1 MKKLIA
7 AFMFLSVCGLT
18 FAAPKKGKSNNIK
31 LDPKKK
37 FAIEGVELGSL
48 EEFQD
53 CATLNNKGEITWNQD
68 SDWAYL
74 SYGWELRGIDM
85 SEYAGLKF
93 ELASSMEQKVTIKVE
108 NPACTGTSAVLF
120 GTDKTAV
127 LFFNGVGASWHEGA
141 AWNDMNKPDPAE
153 GYKIYIG
160 IEAKDK
166 AINTVFKSIELLSKK
181 DYPDADQLKILGVPF
196 GSQFWNARVIGNE
209 ITWQKG
215 TTGGD
220 AGWNFAG
227 IDLSEYDRVRI
238 EIESNNAPRL
248 GLRIC
253 DTNHNNWHG
262 YDNQIEPNVYEVD
275 LSGEGAS
282 WIGDNAGPFDKSQ
295 GLQIFFQTWVDNNK
309 PLPKDY
315 KTVVKSIQLLKGK
328 RVVNENL
335 MIEGAAFGTRGWDSN
350 VYDGGIIEWKGDDK
364 YAAAGWNVK
373 GVDFSKYKKIR
384 IELSPE
390 SANLPLVLRFVQN
403 NGKCDKQF
411 YPIAPN
417 VLEAKLDGS
426 DYDMTS
432 ENEKWDDS
440 LGIEEINVRLWGAK
454 ALKAGDRTIVKS
466 VTLLKEDNEIPQPE
480 SLVLNG
486 AKLGSKKDGNSWID
500 ENFAINWN
508 KANYIE
514 CGWKVEKLEG
524 DILEIKV
531 TSTDVPLHLKIR
543 ELRSAGNETE
553 WEDDG
558 SHIFRIN
565 LKTKRQI
572 TAKSGNKAPVW
583 ERLSEAFNFSEG
595 AEIFLLPAN
604 GVFKEGKKTLVEY
617 IKVE

>member
-48 EEFQD
+48 EWTQKY
-53 CATLNNKGEITWNQD
+53 ASLNDKGEIIWKYDTGE
-68 SDWAYL
+68 DWL
-74 SYGWELRGIDM
+74 HYGWDLRGTDM
-85 SEYAGLKF
+85 SEYAG
-93 ELASSMEQKVTIKVE
+93 IKIEFTSKEKQDIRFVVK
-108 NPACTGTSAVLF
+108 NPAAVGDWTFLKEV
-120 GTDKTAV
+120 GNTMYV
-127 LFFNGVGASWHEGA
+127 MFNGTGKWYG
-141 AWNDMNKPDPAE
+141 DMKNPDPAK
-153 GYKIYIG
+153 GYEMYFVV
-160 IEAKDK
+160 EAKNK
-166 AINTVFKSIELLSKK
+166 YSKTAIKSIELLSKE
-181 DYPDADQLKILGVPF
+181 DYPDADELKILGVPF
-196 GSQFWNARVIGNE
+196 GSQLWSAKVIGNE

-220 AGWNFAG
+220 AGWNFGG

-238 EIESNNAPRL
+238 EIESNTAAHL

-253 DTNHNNWHG
+253 DSEHNNWHG

-282 WIGDNAGPFDKSQ
+282 WLGDNAGSFDKSK
-295 GLQIFFQTWVDNNK
+295 GLQIFLQTWDRK
-309 PLPKDY
+309 KEE

-328 RVVNENL
+328 RVINENL
-335 MIEGAAFGTRGWDSN
+335 MIEGVAFGTCGWDFN

-364 YAAAGWNVK
+364 YACAGWNVK

-390 SANLPLVLRFVQN
+390 SANLPLVLRFAQN

-411 YPIAPN
+411 YPVAPN

-454 ALKAGDRTIVKS
+454 AVKAGDRTIVKS

-486 AKLGSKKDGNSWID
+486 AKLGSKKERAWLD

-508 KANYIE
+508 NAKTDYSM
-514 CGWKVEKLEG
+514 CGWKLEKLDG

-531 TSTDVPLHLKIR
+531 TSTDVPLRLRIR
-543 ELRSAGNETE
+543 EYANKNESS
-553 WEDDG
+553 WLDDG
-558 SHIFRIN
+558 THIFRIN
-565 LKTKRQI
+565 LKDKKQESRGSWKASEWNKNTKAFDFSQGCEI
-572 TAKSGNKAPVW
+572 VLEPV
-583 ERLSEAFNFSEG
+583 
-595 AEIFLLPAN
+595 N
-604 GVFKEGKKTLVEY
+604 GVFKDGKKTLVEY

>member
-18 FAAPKKGKSNNIK
+18 FAAPKKEKVNSIK

-48 EEFQD
+48 EWTQRY
-53 CATLNNKGEITWNQD
+53 ASLNDKGEIIWKYDTGE
-68 SDWAYL
+68 DWL
-74 SYGWELRGIDM
+74 HYGWDLRGTDM
-85 SEYAGLKF
+85 SQYAG
-93 ELASSMEQKVTIKVE
+93 IKIEFTSKEKQDIRFVVK
-108 NPACTGTSAVLF
+108 NPAAVGDWTFLTEV
-120 GTDKTAV
+120 GNAMYV
-127 LFFNGVGASWHEGA
+127 MFNGTGKWYG
-141 AWNDMNKPDPAE
+141 DMKNPDPAK
-153 GYKIYIG
+153 GYEMYFLV
-160 IEAKDK
+160 EAKNK
-166 AINTVFKSIELLSKK
+166 YSKTAIKSIELLSKI
-181 DYPDADQLKILGVPF
+181 DYPDADELKILGVPF
-196 GSQFWNARVIGNE
+196 GSQIWKARITGNE
-209 ITWQKG
+209 ITWLKG
-215 TTGGD
+215 DTGGD
-220 AGWNFAG
+220 AGWNFGG

-238 EIESNNAPRL
+238 EIESNTAAHL

-253 DTNHNNWHG
+253 DSEHNNWHG

-282 WIGDNAGPFDKSQ
+282 WLGDNAGPFDKSK
-295 GLQIFFQTWVDNNK
+295 GLQIFLQTWDRK
-309 PLPKDY
+309 REE

-328 RVVNENL
+328 RVINENL
-335 MIEGAAFGTRGWDSN
+335 MIEGAAFGTCGWDFN

-364 YAAAGWNVK
+364 YACAGWNVK

-390 SANLPLVLRFVQN
+390 SANLPVVLRFAQN

-411 YPIAPN
+411 YPVAPN

-440 LGIEEINVRLWGAK
+440 IGIEEICVRLWGAK
-454 ALKAGDRTIVKS
+454 AVKAGDRTIVKS

-486 AKLGSKKDGNSWID
+486 AKLGSKKERVWLD

-508 KANYIE
+508 NAKTDYSM
-514 CGWKVEKLEG
+514 CGWKLEKLDG

-531 TSTDVPLHLKIR
+531 TSTDVSLRLRIR
-543 ELRSAGNETE
+543 EYANKNESS
-553 WEDDG
+553 WLDDG
-558 SHIFRIN
+558 THIFRIN
-565 LKTKRQI
+565 LKDKKQESRGSWKASEWNKNTKAFDFSQGCEI
-572 TAKSGNKAPVW
+572 VLEPV
-583 ERLSEAFNFSEG
+583 
-595 AEIFLLPAN
+595 N
-604 GVFKEGKKTLVEY
+604 GVFKDGKKTLVEY

>member
-1 MKKLIA
+1 MFNGTGKWYGDMKN
-7 AFMFLSVCGLT
+7 
-18 FAAPKKGKSNNIK
+18 P
-31 LDPKKK
+31 DPV
-37 FAIEGVELGSL
+37 EGYEMYFVVE
-48 EEFQD
+48 
-53 CATLNNKGEITWNQD
+53 AKNKY
-68 SDWAYL
+68 S
-74 SYGWELRGIDM
+74 
-85 SEYAGLKF
+85 
-93 ELASSMEQKVTIKVE
+93 
-108 NPACTGTSAVLF
+108 
-120 GTDKTAV
+120 KTA
-127 LFFNGVGASWHEGA
+127 
-141 AWNDMNKPDPAE
+141 
-153 GYKIYIG
+153 I
-160 IEAKDK
+160 
-166 AINTVFKSIELLSKK
+166 KSIELLSKE
-181 DYPDADQLKILGVPF
+181 DYPDADELKILGVPF
-196 GSQFWNARVIGNE
+196 GSQLWSAKVIGNE

-220 AGWNFAG
+220 AGWNFGG

-238 EIESNNAPRL
+238 EIESNTAAHL

-253 DTNHNNWHG
+253 DSEHNNWHG

-282 WIGDNAGPFDKSQ
+282 WLGDNAGSFDKSK
-295 GLQIFFQTWVDNNK
+295 GLQIFLQTWDRK
-309 PLPKDY
+309 KEE

-328 RVVNENL
+328 RVINENL
-335 MIEGAAFGTRGWDSN
+335 MIEGVAFGTCGWDFN

-364 YAAAGWNVK
+364 YACAGWNVK

-390 SANLPLVLRFVQN
+390 SANLPLVLRFAQN

-411 YPIAPN
+411 YPVAPN

-454 ALKAGDRTIVKS
+454 AVKAGDRTIVKS

-486 AKLGSKKDGNSWID
+486 AKLGSKKERAWLD

-508 KANYIE
+508 NAKTDYSM
-514 CGWKVEKLEG
+514 CGWKLEKLDG

-531 TSTDVPLHLKIR
+531 TSTDVSLRLRIR
-543 ELRSAGNETE
+543 EYANKNESS
-553 WEDDG
+553 WLDDG
-558 SHIFRIN
+558 THIFRIN
-565 LKTKRQI
+565 LKDKKQESRGSWKVAEWNKNTKAFDFSQGCEI
-572 TAKSGNKAPVW
+572 VLEPV
-583 ERLSEAFNFSEG
+583 
-595 AEIFLLPAN
+595 N
-604 GVFKEGKKTLVEY
+604 GVFKDGKKTLVEY

>member
-18 FAAPKKGKSNNIK
+18 FAAPKKGKSNSIK

-48 EEFQD
+48 EWTQKY
-53 CATLNNKGEITWNQD
+53 ASLNDKGEIIWKYDTGE
-68 SDWAYL
+68 DWL
-74 SYGWELRGIDM
+74 HYGWDLRGTDM
-85 SEYAGLKF
+85 SQYAG
-93 ELASSMEQKVTIKVE
+93 IKIEFTSKEKQDIRFVVK
-108 NPACTGTSAVLF
+108 NPAAVGDWTF
-120 GTDKTAV
+120 PTEDGNV
-127 LFFNGVGASWHEGA
+127 MYVMFNGTGKWYG
-141 AWNDMNKPDPAE
+141 DMKNPDPAK
-153 GYKIYIG
+153 GYEMYFVV
-160 IEAKDK
+160 EAKNK
-166 AINTVFKSIELLSKK
+166 YSKTAIKSIELLSKE
-181 DYPDADQLKILGVPF
+181 DYPDADDLKILGVSF
-196 GSQFWNARVIGNE
+196 GSQLWSAKVIGNE

-227 IDLSEYDRVRI
+227 IDLSKYDRVRI
-238 EIESNNAPRL
+238 EIESNTAAHL

-253 DTNHNNWHG
+253 DSEHNNWHG

-282 WIGDNAGPFDKSQ
+282 WLGDNAGPFDKSK
-295 GLQIFFQTWVDNNK
+295 GLQIFLQTWDRK
-309 PLPKDY
+309 REE

-328 RVVNENL
+328 RVINENL
-335 MIEGAAFGTRGWDSN
+335 MIEGVAFGTCGWCFN

-364 YAAAGWNVK
+364 YACAGWNVK

-390 SANLPLVLRFVQN
+390 SANLPVVLRFAQN

-411 YPIAPN
+411 YPVAPN
-417 VLEAKLDGS
+417 VLVAKLDGS

-440 LGIEEINVRLWGAK
+440 IGIEEICVRLWGAK
-454 ALKAGDRTIVKS
+454 AVKAGDRTIVKS

-486 AKLGSKKDGNSWID
+486 AKLGSRKERVWLD

-508 KANYIE
+508 NAKTDYSM
-514 CGWKVEKLEG
+514 CGWKLEKLDG

-531 TSTDVPLHLKIR
+531 TSTDVPLRLRIR
-543 ELRSAGNETE
+543 EYANKNESS
-553 WEDDG
+553 WLDDG
-558 SHIFRIN
+558 THIFRIN
-565 LKTKRQI
+565 LKDKKQESRGSWKASEWNKNTKAFDFSQGCEI
-572 TAKSGNKAPVW
+572 VLEPV
-583 ERLSEAFNFSEG
+583 
-595 AEIFLLPAN
+595 N
-604 GVFKEGKKTLVEY
+604 GVFKDGKKTLVEY

>member
-1 MKKLIA
+1 MKKLFVTI
-7 AFMFLSVCGLT
+7 MFLSVCGLT
-18 FAAPKKGKSNNIK
+18 FAAPKKGKSNSIK

-48 EEFQD
+48 EWTQRY
-53 CATLNNKGEITWNQD
+53 ASLNDKGEIIWKYDTGG
-68 SDWAYL
+68 DWL
-74 SYGWELRGIDM
+74 HYGWDLRGTDM
-85 SEYAGLKF
+85 SQYAG
-93 ELASSMEQKVTIKVE
+93 IKIEFTSKEKQDIRFVVK
-108 NPACTGTSAVLF
+108 NPAAVGDWTFLKEV
-120 GTDKTAV
+120 GNTMYV
-127 LFFNGVGASWHEGA
+127 MFNGTGKWYG
-141 AWNDMNKPDPAE
+141 DMKNPDPAK
-153 GYKIYIG
+153 GYEMYFVV
-160 IEAKDK
+160 EAKNK
-166 AINTVFKSIELLSKK
+166 YSKTAIKSIELLSKE
-181 DYPDADQLKILGVPF
+181 DYPDADELKILGVPF
-196 GSQFWNARVIGNE
+196 GSQLWSAKVIGNE

-220 AGWNFAG
+220 AGWNFGG

-238 EIESNNAPRL
+238 EIESNTAAHL

-253 DTNHNNWHG
+253 DSEHNNWHG

-282 WIGDNAGPFDKSQ
+282 WLGDNAGSFDKSK
-295 GLQIFFQTWVDNNK
+295 GLQIFLQTWDRK
-309 PLPKDY
+309 KEE

-328 RVVNENL
+328 RVINENL
-335 MIEGAAFGTRGWDSN
+335 MIEGVAFGTCGWDFN

-364 YAAAGWNVK
+364 YACAGWNVK

-390 SANLPLVLRFVQN
+390 SANLPLVLRFAQN

-411 YPIAPN
+411 YPVAPN

-454 ALKAGDRTIVKS
+454 AVKAGDRTIVKS

-486 AKLGSKKDGNSWID
+486 AKLGSKKERAWLD

-508 KANYIE
+508 NAKTDYSM
-514 CGWKVEKLEG
+514 CGWKLEKLDG

-531 TSTDVPLHLKIR
+531 TSTDVPLRLRIR
-543 ELRSAGNETE
+543 EYANKNESS
-553 WEDDG
+553 WLDDG
-558 SHIFRIN
+558 THIFRIN
-565 LKTKRQI
+565 LKDKKQESRGSWKASEWNKNTKAFDFSQGCEI
-572 TAKSGNKAPVW
+572 VLEPV
-583 ERLSEAFNFSEG
+583 
-595 AEIFLLPAN
+595 N
-604 GVFKEGKKTLVEY
+604 GVFKDGKKTLVEY

>member
-1 MKKLIA
+1 MKKMLSTILLISA
-7 AFMFLSVCGLT
+7 VLATV
-18 FAAPKKGKSNNIK
+18 FAAPKKGKSNSIK

-48 EEFQD
+48 EWTQKY
-53 CATLNNKGEITWNQD
+53 ASLNDKGEIIWKYDTGG
-68 SDWAYL
+68 DWL
-74 SYGWELRGIDM
+74 HYGWDLRGTDM
-85 SEYAGLKF
+85 SQYAGLKIEF
-93 ELASSMEQKVTIKVE
+93 TSKEKQDIRFVVK
-108 NPACTGTSAVLF
+108 NPAAVGDWTF
-120 GTDKTAV
+120 PTQVGNV
-127 LFFNGVGASWHEGA
+127 MYVMFNGVGKWYG
-141 AWNDMNKPDPAE
+141 NMKNPDPAE
-153 GYKIYIG
+153 GYEMYFLV
-160 IEAKDK
+160 EAKNK
-166 AINTVFKSIELLSKK
+166 YSKTAIKSIELLSKE

-196 GSQFWNARVIGNE
+196 GSQIWNARVIGNE
-209 ITWQKG
+209 ITWLKG
-215 TTGGD
+215 DTGGD
-220 AGWNFAG
+220 AGWNFGG

-238 EIESNNAPRL
+238 EIESNTAANL

-253 DTNHNNWHG
+253 DSEHNNWHG
-262 YDNQIEPNVYEVD
+262 YNNQIEPNVYEVD

-282 WIGDNAGPFDKSQ
+282 WLGDNAGPFDKSK
-295 GLQIFFQTWVDNNK
+295 GLQIFLQTWDRK
-309 PLPKDY
+309 KEE
-315 KTVVKSIQLLKGK
+315 KTVVKSIQFLKGK
-328 RVVNENL
+328 RIVNENL
-335 MIEGAAFGTRGWDSN
+335 MIEEAAFGTSGWSFKF
-350 VYDGGIIEWKGDDK
+350 YDGGVIEWDGKNKD
-364 YAAAGWNVK
+364 AAAGWNVK

-390 SANLPLVLRFVQN
+390 SANLPLVLRFAQN
-403 NGKCDKQF
+403 KGKCEKYF
-411 YPIAPN
+411 YPVAPN
-417 VLEAKLDGS
+417 VLEVKLDGS
-426 DYDMTS
+426 GYEYIS

-454 ALKAGDRTIVKS
+454 AVKAGDRTIVKS

-480 SLVLNG
+480 SLLLNG
-486 AKLGSKKDGNSWID
+486 AKLGSKKDVNSWID

-543 ELRSAGNETE
+543 ELRSARNESE

-572 TAKSGNKAPVW
+572 TAKSGNKAPMW

-595 AEIFLLPAN
+595 AEIILVPAN
-604 GVFKEGKKTLVEY
+604 GVFKEGKKTVVEY

>member
-1 MKKLIA
+1 M
-7 AFMFLSVCGLT
+7 
-18 FAAPKKGKSNNIK
+18 
-31 LDPKKK
+31 
-37 FAIEGVELGSL
+37 ELGSL
-48 EEFQD
+48 EWTQKY
-53 CATLNNKGEITWNQD
+53 ASLNDKGEIIWKYDTGE
-68 SDWAYL
+68 DWL
-74 SYGWELRGIDM
+74 HYGWDLRGTDM
-85 SEYAGLKF
+85 SEYAG
-93 ELASSMEQKVTIKVE
+93 IKIEFTSKEKQDIRFVVK
-108 NPACTGTSAVLF
+108 NPAAVGDWTFLTEV
-120 GTDKTAV
+120 GNTMYV
-127 LFFNGVGASWHEGA
+127 MFNGTGKWYG
-141 AWNDMNKPDPAE
+141 DMKNPDPAK
-153 GYKIYIG
+153 GYEMYFVV
-160 IEAKDK
+160 EAKNK
-166 AINTVFKSIELLSKK
+166 YSKTAIKSIELLSKE
-181 DYPDADQLKILGVPF
+181 DYPDADELKILGVSF
-196 GSQFWNARVIGNE
+196 GSQLWSAKVIGNE

-220 AGWNFAG
+220 AGWNFGG

-238 EIESNNAPRL
+238 EIESNTAAHL

-253 DTNHNNWHG
+253 DSEHNNWHG

-282 WIGDNAGPFDKSQ
+282 WLGDNAGPFDKSK
-295 GLQIFFQTWVDNNK
+295 GLQIFLQTWDRK
-309 PLPKDY
+309 KEE

-328 RVVNENL
+328 RVINENL
-335 MIEGAAFGTRGWDSN
+335 MIEGAAFGTCGWDFN

-364 YAAAGWNVK
+364 YACAGWNVK

-390 SANLPLVLRFVQN
+390 SANLPLVLRFAQN

-411 YPIAPN
+411 YPVAPN

-454 ALKAGDRTIVKS
+454 AVKAGDRTIVKS

-486 AKLGSKKDGNSWID
+486 AKLGSKKERVWLD

-508 KANYIE
+508 NAKTDYSM
-514 CGWKVEKLEG
+514 CGWKLEKLDG

-531 TSTDVPLHLKIR
+531 TSTDVPLRLRIR
-543 ELRSAGNETE
+543 EYANKNESS
-553 WEDDG
+553 WLDDG
-558 SHIFRIN
+558 THIFRIN
-565 LKTKRQI
+565 LKDKKQESRGSWKASEWNKNTKAFDFSQGCEI
-572 TAKSGNKAPVW
+572 VLEPV
-583 ERLSEAFNFSEG
+583 
-595 AEIFLLPAN
+595 N
-604 GVFKEGKKTLVEY
+604 GVFKDGKKTLVEY

>member
-18 FAAPKKGKSNNIK
+18 FAAPKKGKSNSIK

-48 EEFQD
+48 EWTQKY
-53 CATLNNKGEITWNQD
+53 ASLNDKGEIIWKYDTGE
-68 SDWAYL
+68 DWL
-74 SYGWELRGIDM
+74 HYGWDLRGTDM
-85 SEYAGLKF
+85 SEYAGIKIEFTSKEKQDIKF
-93 ELASSMEQKVTIKVE
+93 VVK
-108 NPACTGTSAVLF
+108 NPAAVGDWTF
-120 GTDKTAV
+120 PTEDGNV
-127 LFFNGVGASWHEGA
+127 MYVMFNGTGKWYG
-141 AWNDMNKPDPAE
+141 DMKNPDPAK
-153 GYKIYIG
+153 GYEMYFLV
-160 IEAKDK
+160 EAKNK
-166 AINTVFKSIELLSKK
+166 YSKTAIKSIELLSKE
-181 DYPDADQLKILGVPF
+181 DYPDADELKILGVPF
-196 GSQFWNARVIGNE
+196 GSQLWSAKVIGNE

-227 IDLSEYDRVRI
+227 IDLSKYDRVRI
-238 EIESNNAPRL
+238 EIESNTAAHL

-253 DTNHNNWHG
+253 DSEHNNWHG

-282 WIGDNAGPFDKSQ
+282 WLGDNAGSFDKSK
-295 GLQIFFQTWVDNNK
+295 GLQIFLQTWDRK
-309 PLPKDY
+309 KEE

-328 RVVNENL
+328 RVINENL
-335 MIEGAAFGTRGWDSN
+335 MIEGAAFGTCGWDFN

-364 YAAAGWNVK
+364 YACAGWNVK

-390 SANLPLVLRFVQN
+390 SANLPLVLRFAQN

-411 YPIAPN
+411 YPVAPN

-440 LGIEEINVRLWGAK
+440 IGIEEICVRLWGAK
-454 ALKAGDRTIVKS
+454 AVKAGDRTIVKS

-486 AKLGSKKDGNSWID
+486 AKLGSKKERAWLD

-508 KANYIE
+508 NAKTDYSM
-514 CGWKVEKLEG
+514 CGWKLEKLDG

-531 TSTDVPLHLKIR
+531 TSTDVPLRLRIR
-543 ELRSAGNETE
+543 EYANKNESS
-553 WEDDG
+553 WLDDG
-558 SHIFRIN
+558 THVFRIN
-565 LKTKRQI
+565 LKDKKQESRGSWKASEWNKNTKAFDFSQGCEI
-572 TAKSGNKAPVW
+572 VLEPV
-583 ERLSEAFNFSEG
+583 
-595 AEIFLLPAN
+595 N
-604 GVFKEGKKTLVEY
+604 GVFKDGKKTLVEY

>member
-18 FAAPKKGKSNNIK
+18 FAAPKKGKSNSIK

-48 EEFQD
+48 EWTQKY
-53 CATLNNKGEITWNQD
+53 ASLNDKGEIIWKYDTGE
-68 SDWAYL
+68 DWL
-74 SYGWELRGIDM
+74 HYGWDLRGTDM
-85 SEYAGLKF
+85 SEYAGLKIEF
-93 ELASSMEQKVTIKVE
+93 TSKEKQDIRFVVK
-108 NPACTGTSAVLF
+108 NPAAVGDWTFLTEV
-120 GTDKTAV
+120 GNTMYV
-127 LFFNGVGASWHEGA
+127 MFNGTGKWYG
-141 AWNDMNKPDPAE
+141 DMKNPDPAK
-153 GYKIYIG
+153 GYEMYFVV
-160 IEAKDK
+160 EAKNK
-166 AINTVFKSIELLSKK
+166 YSKTAIKSIELLSKE
-181 DYPDADQLKILGVPF
+181 DYPDADELKILGVPF
-196 GSQFWNARVIGNE
+196 GSQLWSAKVIGNE

-227 IDLSEYDRVRI
+227 IDLSKYDRVRI
-238 EIESNNAPRL
+238 EIESNTAAHL

-253 DTNHNNWHG
+253 DSEHNNWHG

-282 WIGDNAGPFDKSQ
+282 WLGDNAGSFDKSK
-295 GLQIFFQTWVDNNK
+295 GLQIFLQTWDRK
-309 PLPKDY
+309 KEE

-328 RVVNENL
+328 RVINENL
-335 MIEGAAFGTRGWDSN
+335 MIEGAAFGTCGWDFN

-364 YAAAGWNVK
+364 YACAGWNVK

-390 SANLPLVLRFVQN
+390 SANLPLVLRFAQN

-411 YPIAPN
+411 YPVAPN
-417 VLEAKLDGS
+417 VLETKLDGS

-440 LGIEEINVRLWGAK
+440 IGIEEICVRLWGAK
-454 ALKAGDRTIVKS
+454 AVKAGDRTIVKS

-486 AKLGSKKDGNSWID
+486 AKLGSKKERVWLD

-508 KANYIE
+508 NAKTDYSM
-514 CGWKVEKLEG
+514 CGWKLEKLDG

-531 TSTDVPLHLKIR
+531 TSTDVSLRLRIR
-543 ELRSAGNETE
+543 EYANKNESS
-553 WEDDG
+553 WLDDG
-558 SHIFRIN
+558 THIFRIN
-565 LKTKRQI
+565 LKDKKQESRGSWKASEWNKNTKAFDFSQGCEI
-572 TAKSGNKAPVW
+572 VLEPV
-583 ERLSEAFNFSEG
+583 
-595 AEIFLLPAN
+595 N
-604 GVFKEGKKTLVEY
+604 GVFKDGKKTLVEY

>member
-18 FAAPKKGKSNNIK
+18 FAAPKKGKSNSIK

-48 EEFQD
+48 EWTQKY
-53 CATLNNKGEITWNQD
+53 ASLNDKGEIIWKYDTGE
-68 SDWAYL
+68 DWL
-74 SYGWELRGIDM
+74 HYGWDLRGTDM
-85 SEYAGLKF
+85 SQYAG
-93 ELASSMEQKVTIKVE
+93 IKIEFTSKEKQDIRCVVK
-108 NPACTGTSAVLF
+108 NPAAVGDWTCLTEV
-120 GTDKTAV
+120 GNTMYV
-127 LFFNGVGASWHEGA
+127 MFNGTGKWYG
-141 AWNDMNKPDPAE
+141 DMKNPDPAK
-153 GYKIYIG
+153 GYEMYFVV
-160 IEAKDK
+160 EAKNK
-166 AINTVFKSIELLSKK
+166 YSKTAIKSIELLSKE
-181 DYPDADQLKILGVPF
+181 DYPDADDLKILGVSF
-196 GSQFWNARVIGNE
+196 GSQLWSAKVIGNE

-227 IDLSEYDRVRI
+227 IDLSKYDRVRI
-238 EIESNNAPRL
+238 EIESNTAAHL

-253 DTNHNNWHG
+253 DSEHNNWHG

-282 WIGDNAGPFDKSQ
+282 WLGDNAGPFDKSK
-295 GLQIFFQTWVDNNK
+295 GLQIFLQTWDRK
-309 PLPKDY
+309 REE

-328 RVVNENL
+328 RVINENL
-335 MIEGAAFGTRGWDSN
+335 MIEGVAFGTCGWCFN

-364 YAAAGWNVK
+364 YACAGWNVK

-390 SANLPLVLRFVQN
+390 SANLPVVLRFAQN

-411 YPIAPN
+411 YPVAPN
-417 VLEAKLDGS
+417 VLVAKLDGS

-440 LGIEEINVRLWGAK
+440 IGIEEICVRLWGAK
-454 ALKAGDRTIVKS
+454 AVKAGDRTIVKS

-486 AKLGSKKDGNSWID
+486 AKLGSRKERVWLD

-508 KANYIE
+508 NAKTDYSM
-514 CGWKVEKLEG
+514 CGWKLEKLDG

-531 TSTDVPLHLKIR
+531 TSTDVPLRLRIR
-543 ELRSAGNETE
+543 EYANKNESS
-553 WEDDG
+553 WLDDG
-558 SHIFRIN
+558 THIFRIN
-565 LKTKRQI
+565 LKDKKQESRGSWKASEWNKNTKAFDFSQGCEI
-572 TAKSGNKAPVW
+572 VLEPV
-583 ERLSEAFNFSEG
+583 
-595 AEIFLLPAN
+595 N
-604 GVFKEGKKTLVEY
+604 GVFKDGKKTLVEY